1 MPVRTGVIVAAG
13 LGTRFLPATKTLPK
27 EMLPIIDRPMLQYI
41 VEEAAEAGIRRLVLV
56 TSKGKSIME
65 DHFDMAP
72 ELEEALEQ
80 KGDTDRLQQV
90 RRLSR
95 LVEII
100 TVRQKEQLG
109 LGHAVLTAKDAVGNE
124 PFVVYLPDD
133 IIHHPVSATRQMLQ
147 VHERYPGNIIA
158 VEEVSQER
166 ISSYGVVD
174 VEPLKERVYQVR
186 NLVEK
191 PTAAEAPSNLG
202 IVGRYVFTPAL
213 FGALEEVRPGAI
225 GEIQLTDGIALL
237 VGREPVYAYRFQGRR
252 YDVGQPLG
260 MLQAA
265 LELALER
272 EDLGPSLRPWL
283 KGLATH
289 L

>member
-191 PTAAEAPSNLG
+191 PTTAEAPSNLG